1 MKDEY
6 ISVSEFARRA
16 GVTKQSVYQRIQGRL
31 KKYVKDLNGKK
42 VIHIKALY
50 EVYGIDLEQG
60 LEQDLN
66 NGSQGQNALDIAV
79 VDLLRAELEAKNRQL
94 EAKDQQLREK
104 DQRIAELTDRITE
117 MGKAAQALHAGTMQ
131 QQLGPGAD
139 RSQEPEPVI
148 DVAAPAATPE
158 SAQESEEEAAP
169 DKPGPEVNKRKR
181 HWWPWQRR

>member
-31 KKYVKDLNGKK
+31 KNYVKDLNGQK
-42 VIHIKALY
+42 VIHIKALN

-66 NGSQGQNALDIAV
+66 KDSQGQNQVNLAV
-79 VDLLRAELEAKNRQL
+79 IEMLRAELEEKNR
-94 EAKDQQLREK
+94 QLREK
-104 DQRIAELTDRITE
+104 DQRITELTDRITE

-131 QQLGPGAD
+131 AQLGPGPD
-139 RSQEPEPVI
+139 RSQEPEQVI
-148 DVAAPAATPE
+148 TVEDRPAAPAEPE
-158 SAQESEEEAAP
+158 
-169 DKPGPEVNKRKR
+169 RKR
-181 HWWPWQRR
+181 HWWPWRRR

>member
-31 KKYVKDLNGKK
+31 KNYVKDLNGQK
-42 VIHIKALY
+42 VIHIKALN

-66 NGSQGQNALDIAV
+66 KDSQGQNQVNLAV
-79 VDLLRAELEAKNRQL
+79 IEMLRAELEEKNR
-94 EAKDQQLREK
+94 QLREK
-104 DQRIAELTDRITE
+104 DQRITELTDRITE

-131 QQLGPGAD
+131 AQLGPGPD
-139 RSQEPEPVI
+139 RSQEPEQVI
-148 DVAAPAATPE
+148 TVEDRPAAPAE
-158 SAQESEEEAAP
+158 P
-169 DKPGPEVNKRKR
+169 DRKR
-181 HWWPWQRR
+181 HWWPWRRR